1 MDLIIFCIMISNIPE
16 TDPIEHVRWRIC
28 ISTLGKS
35 FSDIA
40 IDLNFLQRTMNRN
53 QFSAAIIRITL
64 KLFVRVINF
73 ADTLRYLFE
82 SVTDCPYSRF
92 EDFEVVGYH

>member
-1 MDLIIFCIMISNIPE
+1 MISNIPE

-53 QFSAAIIRITL
+53 QLSAAIIRITL
-64 KLFVRVINF
+64 KLFFRMINLRARSDISSSLLRTVRFRGFRILKWTAIIN
-73 ADTLRYLFE
+73 T
-82 SVTDCPYSRF
+82 P
-92 EDFEVVGYH
+92 